1 MWHFVF
7 SEALT
12 LAFNTQLIG
21 QSAKAALVN
30 RSQRLSQRIQ
40 RSVAQA
46 FLRCQHKLFWLII
59 HKCMTS
65 ESLQQ
70 PLLAVD
76 TLLSDETKQRLKMS
90 LVATGSTRLPGHC
103 MQAPH
108 VFVSERYLTLHLADG
123 QALHM
128 PYVTLP
134 VPMISTS
141 AGALHSVL
149 LALGGIGTHPV
160 FAYGIN
166 ALAAISDILKITK
179 ALAHSHG
186 WVVQSVFDC
195 LMLSST
201 LGG

>member
-1 MWHFVF
+1 MSVDVAFCI

-12 LAFNTQLIG
+12 LAFNTKLIG
-21 QSAKAALVN
+21 QSAKAAVVN
-30 RSQRLSQRIQ
+30 RSQRQSQRIQ

-46 FLRCQHKLFWLII
+46 FLRCQHKLFWFII

-90 LVATGSTRLPGHC
+90 LVATGSTRLPGQC

-108 VFVSERYLTLHLADG
+108 VFVSERSLTLYLADG
-123 QALHM
+123 QARHM

-141 AGALHSVL
+141 AGPCAVYFWHWAG
-149 LALGGIGTHPV
+149 LALTLSLHM
-160 FAYGIN
+160 AS
-166 ALAAISDILKITK
+166 SDFNYEYTQK
-179 ALAHSHG
+179 
-186 WVVQSVFDC
+186 
-195 LMLSST
+195 
-201 LGG
+201 